1 MEPRLTKTMSNTK
14 AFTLV
19 ELLIALVVTGVLLS
33 AVATLAFAMS
43 SASRASDDTTL
54 KEAQLRQARLWIAD
68 LVHNCKLI
76 CAAPG
81 NDLAVWQ
88 ADANNDGVIN
98 VDELV
103 YIERGDNR
111 DTLRLCQFAAGQ
123 SDSYSLPSLTL
134 ATMKAWLVS
143 RYTETYAP
151 LIPACQNVQFTL
163 YREPADAPYTRTR
176 RLTISFGLSE
186 NGAVHPYEITVALRA
201 WAGNVLSPDGTTL
214 VSDDD

>member
-1 MEPRLTKTMSNTK
+1 MEPRLMKTMSNTK

-19 ELLIALVVTGVLLS
+19 ELLTALVVTGVLLS

-43 SASRASDDTTL
+43 SASRASDDTVL
-54 KEAQLRQARLWIAD
+54 KEAELRQARLRVAE
-68 LVHNCKLI
+68 LVRHCKLI

-88 ADANNDGVIN
+88 ADANGDGKIN
-98 VDELV
+98 VGELV

-123 SDSYSLPSLTL
+123 KDSYSLPSLTL

-143 RYTETYAP
+143 KYAETYAN
-151 LIPACQNVQFTL
+151 LIPVCQNVQFSLDTA
-163 YREPADAPYTRTR
+163 PPYTRRVTV
-176 RLTISFGLSE
+176 SFGLSE
-186 NGAVHPYEITVALRA
+186 NGATHPYEIDVTLRA
-201 WAGNVLSPDGTTL
+201 WAGNLLNDAGTDL
-214 VSDDD
+214 VGSDDD